1 MAGSAPRAVRFRQ
14 RAELLDF
21 LLEVSA
27 ATTET
32 LTDLD
37 GLLANISDI
46 VGKVIAY
53 ELFAI
58 LLYNEKNKDLRIRY
72 AIGHR
77 EEVIKRLSIP
87 LGEGLTGTAAATR
100 EPVLVG
106 DVRKDPR
113 YLNALDA
120 VRSELA
126 VPMIARGKLV
136 GVIDVQSTQLDAYGE
151 YERALLRLIAARVA
165 AAIDNARLYRR
176 VERQNRTFRILT
188 RLSQE
193 FSSILDLDVLL
204 NHIAAAIKSLIK
216 YDAFSILLLDR
227 ESESLRHR
235 FSIRYDKCV
244 NLDLIPLGKGITG
257 AAAVGREV
265 IRADDTLADPRY
277 IAFHPDVRSEVA
289 VPLIVRD
296 NVIGVMDLESNRVAY
311 FTDDHVRM
319 LSLLAPQIA
328 SSVENARLYGEVA
341 QREKR
346 IAADLAA
353 AHDLQ
358 LALLPRNAPT
368 IEGMDIAVGYKPAQA
383 IGGDVYDFFEYSD
396 ASLLTTFG
404 DVSGK
409 GVAAALYA
417 ALAGGLTRTVA
428 HRKREPGE
436 MLLVLNNMLLERQVD
451 SRYLTLLVLVWS
463 ADTRS
468 IVMANAGGPPPV
480 VCRRGRIITPRVEG
494 VPLGLLPNREYDQ
507 TTFQTEP
514 GDVIVLASDGIT
526 DQINPAGEEYGRRRL
541 GDAIVRACPGTAQSI
556 VDAIYADVDLFDEWA
571 PPFDDQTLVVMK
583 IAQQSK

>member
-1 MAGSAPRAVRFRQ
+1 MAGSAPKAVRFRQ

-27 ATTET
+27 ASTET

-37 GLLANISDI
+37 ALLANIAEI
-46 VGKVIAY
+46 VGKVITY

-58 LLYNEKNKDLRIRY
+58 LLYNEKSRDLRIRFS
-72 AIGHR
+72 IGHR

-136 GVIDVQSTQLDAYGE
+136 GVIDVQSTQLNAYSE
-151 YERALLRLIAARVA
+151 YERSLLRLIAARVA
-165 AAIDNARLYRR
+165 ATLDNARLYRR
-176 VERQNRTFRILT
+176 VERQNRMFRILT
-188 RLSQE
+188 KLSQE

-204 NHIAAAIKSLIK
+204 NHIAVAVKALCK
-216 YDAFSILLLDR
+216 YDAFSILLLDA
-227 ESESLRHR
+227 ETESLRHR
-235 FSIRYDKCV
+235 FSLRYDKCV
-244 NLDLIPLGKGITG
+244 DLDQIPLGKGITG
-257 AAAVGREV
+257 TAAVTREV
-265 IRADDTLADPRY
+265 IRSDDTLADPRY
-277 IAFHPDVRSEVA
+277 IAFHPEVRSEVA

-296 NVIGVMDLESNRVAY
+296 KVIGVMDVESNRVAH

-328 SSVENARLYGEVA
+328 SSVENARLYGEIA

-346 IAADLAA
+346 IAEDLAA

-358 LALLPRNAPT
+358 LALLPPKAPP
-368 IEGMDIAVGYKPAQA
+368 IEGLDIATGYKPARA
-383 IGGDVYDFFEYSD
+383 IGGDIYDFFAYPDGSMLV
-396 ASLLTTFG
+396 AFG

-417 ALAGGLTRTVA
+417 ALASGLTRTVA
-428 HRKREPGE
+428 HRKRSPGDI
-436 MLLVLNNMLLERQVD
+436 LRTLNNVLLERQVD
-451 SRYLTLLVLVWS
+451 SRYLTLSLLMWP
-463 ADTRS
+463 ADSRKV
-468 IVMANAGGPPPV
+468 VMANAGGLPPV
-480 VCRRGRIITPRVEG
+480 ICRCGEVINPRVEG
-494 VPLGLLPNREYDQ
+494 VPLGLLPNREYDEV
-507 TTFQTEP
+507 TFETQP
-514 GDVIVLASDGIT
+514 GDVLVLASDGIT
-526 DQINPAGEEYGRRRL
+526 DQMNPAGEEYGRSRL
-541 GDAIVRACPGTAQSI
+541 HQAVRRACSGTAQSI
-556 VDAIYADVDLFDEWA
+556 VDAVYADVDMFDEWA

-583 IAQQSK
+583 ISEQPK